1 MWLQHLT
8 LANFRNY
15 RQLDLKLPPG
25 LILVYGDNAQGKTNL
40 LEAIYVLATSR
51 SPHTQTDRQLIH
63 WAAETEPMPY
73 ARITG
78 TVQKADGAHHIE
90 LVLLKLSPPSGA
102 DRLQK
107 QIKVDGI
114 RRRALDLIGL
124 VPIVL
129 FSPQDIDLVTG
140 SPSARRRYLDSTLCQ
155 IDPEYCRAL
164 AHYSQ
169 VLTQRNALLKDLQE
183 RRGGREE
190 LIFWDDGLVQ
200 HGALILER
208 RLCLAGT
215 LRQHTHAMHADLTGG
230 QEALDMA
237 YLSSIKETRTGK
249 AALPIGIDGPLLSR
263 ETITQLFRAALQ
275 ARQGEEIAR
284 GVTVI
289 GPHRDDLH
297 FTLNQI
303 DVHQYGSRGQQ
314 RTLALALKL
323 AETEI
328 LREAAGETP
337 ILLLDDVMSE
347 LDAARRAYLIARVN
361 QHRQTIITSTDLTDF
376 APEFVAKA
384 WVLKVE
390 NGEVH
395 RRAGKVGKE
404 GVSRD
409 S

>member
-15 RQLDLKLPPG
+15 RQLDLKLPSG

-73 ARITG
+73 ARIAG
-78 TVQKADGAHHIE
+78 TVQKADGIHRVE
-90 LVLLKLSPPSGA
+90 LVLLKLPTQGGA

-107 QIKVDGI
+107 QIKVDGV

-129 FSPQDIDLVTG
+129 FSPQDIDLVAG
-140 SPSARRRYLDSTLCQ
+140 SPSARRRYLDATLCQ

-164 AHYSQ
+164 AHYTQ

-208 RLCLAGT
+208 RLHIVET
-215 LRQHTHAMHADLTGG
+215 LRQRTCAIHADLTGG

-237 YLSSIKETRTGK
+237 YLSSLKETRAGK
-249 AALPIGIDGPLLSR
+249 APFPIGADGQLPSR
-263 ETITQLFRAALQ
+263 EAITQLFRAALQ

-284 GVTVI
+284 GVTVV
-289 GPHRDDLH
+289 GPHRDDLRL
-297 FTLNQI
+297 TINQV
-303 DVHQYGSRGQQ
+303 DAQLFGSRGQQ

-323 AETEI
+323 AETEV
-328 LREAAGETP
+328 LRDAAGETP

-347 LDAARRAYLIARVN
+347 LDAARRAYLSARVN

-376 APEFVAKA
+376 APEFVEKA
-384 WVLKVE
+384 RVLNV
-390 NGEVH
+390 
-395 RRAGKVGKE
+395 A
-404 GVSRD
+404 
-409 S
+409 